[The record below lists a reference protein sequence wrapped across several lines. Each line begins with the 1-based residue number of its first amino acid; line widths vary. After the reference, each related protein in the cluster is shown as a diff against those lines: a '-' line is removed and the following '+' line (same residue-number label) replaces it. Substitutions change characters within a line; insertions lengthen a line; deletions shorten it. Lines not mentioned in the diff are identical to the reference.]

1 MNTDKDN
8 LCYDVQEFI
17 ERYVPEPSL
26 HGVDETRYRTAMDRT
41 CDIVGGYMD
50 KLVVRLE
57 NLEKSIQEGERPEK
71 FVGIIS
77 PYFGR
82 WLCIGL

>member
-1 MNTDKDN
+1 
-8 LCYDVQEFI
+8 
-17 ERYVPEPSL
+17 
-26 HGVDETRYRTAMDRT
+26 MDRT

-82 WLCIGL
+82 WLCIGLTSD